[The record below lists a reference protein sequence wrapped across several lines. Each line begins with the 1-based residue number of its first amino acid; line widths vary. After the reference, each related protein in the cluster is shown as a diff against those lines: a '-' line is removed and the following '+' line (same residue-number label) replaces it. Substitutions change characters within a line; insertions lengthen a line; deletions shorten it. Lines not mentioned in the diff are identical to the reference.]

1 MTDQNMC
8 EIVVILDRSG
18 SMASVR
24 EAMQEGFNGFIAAQQ
39 RVPGRCAVTLVQ
51 FDSQATETI
60 YEARPIHLVPALHL
74 EPRGGTPLLDAIG
87 STIASVGDRL
97 LRTTEWLRPGRVLNI
112 APTVGGVSAMFT
124 AATESTTT
132 YRNGGAYTISHT
144 QRAAMKD
151 DVTTGSGGV

>member
-1 MTDQNMC
+1 MIQHQ
-8 EIVVILDRSG
+8 
-18 SMASVR
+18 
-24 EAMQEGFNGFIAAQQ
+24 EAVYKWQFAYLGANVDAFAEAGQLRINQAA
-39 RVPGRCAVTLVQ
+39 AAA
-51 FDSQATETI
+51 F
-60 YEARPIHLVPALHL
+60 
-74 EPRGGTPLLDAIG
+74 
-87 STIASVGDRL
+87 
-97 LRTTEWLRPGRVLNI
+97 